1 MTFASPEAVR
11 RFRRLVVARFG
22 LQVTDDQCERLGDV
36 LLARLHGRPVSR
48 YLDALERGTGAC
60 EEWRALASELTVS
73 ETYFFRNMDHFVVL
87 RDALLPA
94 LAGRRPQRPIAILSA
109 GAASGDEAY
118 SVAIVVDQL
127 RAARPLPPCD
137 IVAID
142 VSDRALQ
149 KARRAHYSEWA
160 LRGTPPDIRAAYFQ
174 HRGREYALRA
184 DIVSAVR
191 FEERNL
197 LEPDP
202 EFWRPNRFD
211 VMFFRNTFMYFAPDV
226 ARSVLERLTASLVPG
241 GCLFL
246 GHAETLR
253 GLSDEFDLQ
262 HTHGTFYYRRR
273 GADPGPAGPPDAQIA
288 STPAWPTPSMQT
300 SPDDADWFSTIGDA
314 TARVTRL
321 VDLALV
327 AQEDEEAR
335 RLRAHGDPA
344 GDGRPSRQLTAALT
358 LLGEERF
365 AEALAAVDR
374 GGVPLDADGR
384 LLRAVILTCLGR
396 FGDASHD
403 CDAVLRADP
412 LSAGAHYLLAVHA
425 RHANDIARARQHDEA
440 AIYLDPAFAM
450 PRLHLGIVERRA
462 GRTAAARGHLATALE
477 LLRREDPGRVLLF
490 GGGFT
495 RSALLKLCEAELKQ
509 LERGQ

>member
-1 MTFASPEAVR
+1 VTSPEAVR

-22 LQVTDDQCERLGDV
+22 LQVTDDQCERLSDV
-36 LLARLHGRPVSR
+36 LLARLHGRPVNR
-48 YLDALERGTGAC
+48 YLDALERGTGAS

-87 RDALLPA
+87 RDAVLPA
-94 LAGRRPQRPIAILSA
+94 LAGRRPERPIAILSA
-109 GAASGDEAY
+109 GAASGEEGY

-127 RAARPLPPCD
+127 RASRPLPPCD

-160 LRGTPPDIRAAYFQ
+160 LRGTPPDIRAAYFK

-211 VMFFRNTFMYFAPDV
+211 VMFFRNTFMYFAPEV

-253 GLSDEFDLQ
+253 GLSDEYDLQ

-273 GADPGPAGPPDAQIA
+273 GAAHGPATPPDAHVA
-288 STPAWPTPSMQT
+288 SASAWSTPTIPVAS
-300 SPDDADWFSTIGDA
+300 DDADWFSTIGDA

-327 AQEDEEAR
+327 AQEDEAKR
-335 RLRAHGDPA
+335 PRPDGDPA
-344 GDGRPSRQLTAALT
+344 GAGRQSHHLAAALT

-365 AEALAAVDR
+365 AEALVAVDR
-374 GGVPLDADGR
+374 GGAPLDADGR
-384 LLRAVILTCLGR
+384 LLRAVILTSLGR
-396 FGDASHD
+396 FGDAAHD
-403 CDAVLRADP
+403 CEAVLRADP

-425 RHANDIARARQHDEA
+425 RHANDIGRARQHDEA

-450 PRLHLGIVERRA
+450 PRLHLGILERRA
-462 GRTAAARGHLATALE
+462 GRTAAARGHLAAAVE

-495 RSALLKLCEAELKQ
+495 RSALLKLCEAEVKQ
-509 LERGQ
+509 LEKCQ